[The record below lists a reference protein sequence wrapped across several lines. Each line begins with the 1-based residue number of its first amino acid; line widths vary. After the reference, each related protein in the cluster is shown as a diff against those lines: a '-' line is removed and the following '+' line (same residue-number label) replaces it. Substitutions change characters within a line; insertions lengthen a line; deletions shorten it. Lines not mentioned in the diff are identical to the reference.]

1 MRTLTDHEK
10 RSVRWATIGIAIYLL
25 LFCGFKMWQYAHHQ
39 RTEYLKQVADAHALK
54 LKVQTYQ
61 QRADV
66 VKRMM
71 EDYHLDPAKLSR
83 ETIVAEASSA
93 IQKAAA
99 GSGVQVGTVRE
110 TASRGTSDEIA
121 TMQVEASGQV
131 AGVTGML
138 NRMQALGYPLVID
151 SVQISSEAARPGM
164 MKLSLTIVILNYE
177 NWKNPEATHA

>member
-10 RSVRWATIGIAIYLL
+10 RSLRWGTIGIATYLL
-25 LFCGFKMWQYAHHQ
+25 LFCGFKMWQYLHHQ
-39 RTEYLKQVADAHALK
+39 RTEYVKLVADAKVLK
-54 LKVQTYQ
+54 LKVETYQ
-61 QRADV
+61 QRAEV

-71 EDYHLDPAKLSR
+71 DDYHLDPAKLTR
-83 ETIVAEASSA
+83 ETIVGEASSA
-93 IQKAAA
+93 IQKVAA
-99 GSGVQVGTVRE
+99 GSGVQIGTVRE
-110 TASRGTSDEIA
+110 TASRGNVDEIA

-151 SVQISSEAARPGM
+151 SVQISSDAARPGM

>member
-1 MRTLTDHEK
+1 MRALTNHEK
-10 RSVRWATIGIAIYLL
+10 RQMRWATLFIAGYLV
-25 LFCGFKMWQYAHHQ
+25 LFCGFKAWQYLHH
-39 RTEYLKQVADAHALK
+39 RRAEYVQLVADANALK

-66 VKRMM
+66 VKRLM

-99 GSGVQVGTVRE
+99 GSGVQVGAVRE
-110 TASRGTSDEIA
+110 TASRGTGDELA
-121 TMQVEASGQV
+121 SMQFEGSGQV
-131 AGVTGML
+131 MAVTGFL
-138 NRMQALGYPLVID
+138 NRMQTLGYPVIID
-151 SVQISSEAARPGM
+151 SVQMTTGPQPGM

-177 NWKNPEATHA
+177 NWKNPEAIHA